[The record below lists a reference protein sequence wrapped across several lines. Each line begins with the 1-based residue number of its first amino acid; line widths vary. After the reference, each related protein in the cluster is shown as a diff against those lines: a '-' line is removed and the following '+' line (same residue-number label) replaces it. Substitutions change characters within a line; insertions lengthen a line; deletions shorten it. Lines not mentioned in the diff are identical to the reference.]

1 MKKNK
6 RRTCSVLW
14 GGFVTLSMFLVA
26 GCSTQTAAPAE
37 PQESAKPKSGG
48 TITVAYAYEPDTLDT
63 HMSVGAAAVYTWPL
77 GGSLLYKDPATNEYK
92 PSLASDYNIS
102 KDGKT
107 WTFTIRSGITFHDGT
122 SLTAKHFKET
132 FERALNPQTKAK
144 TTAEILAPIKS
155 VTVPDE
161 QTLVLELHEPNTAFL
176 ETLANYLSQPL
187 SLKAIEKAG
196 EDYGRNPVG
205 IGPWKF
211 ESWKTGEGVTYVRNE
226 AFQWGEPYYENQ
238 GPPRADKLI
247 IKAIADSQLRMS
259 ALESGAIDVATEVP
273 VKEVKNYR
281 SNPKYQ
287 VMERLRPGVGL
298 LLEMNLSKPEFQDI
312 QVRKALNMLVN
323 KEAIIQAVLQGE
335 GEVAHTPLSP
345 STFGYDKSLEK
356 YGYEYNVNE
365 AKKLLDDA
373 GWKLNGSG
381 VREKDGKTLS
391 LNMLTTADDDKQAQL
406 LQAMLGEAGI
416 KILIQKLDMA
426 GYMQEVI
433 KGNFDVTLVSGVYD
447 DPDILTFYFY
457 SSGAYNLSGVKDDQL
472 DALLLKG
479 RTTIQTDARK
489 QVYMDVQ
496 KYLIEQAYVVPIYH
510 DKSFA
515 VINSRVKGVKWTSVL
530 PTYNDSWIAD

>member
-6 RRTCSVLW
+6 RKMCSVVL
-14 GGFVTLSMFLVA
+14 GGFVSLSMFLVA
-26 GCSTQTAAPAE
+26 GCTQTTAPAE
-37 PQESAKPKSGG
+37 PQETAKPKPGG

-63 HMSVGAAAVYTWPL
+63 HMSVGSAVVYTWPL

-92 PSLASDYNIS
+92 PSLASDYKIS
-102 KDGKT
+102 EDGKT

-122 SLTAKHFKET
+122 PLTAKSFKET

-155 VTVPDE
+155 VSAPDE
-161 QTLVLELHEPNTAFL
+161 QTLVLELHEPTTAFL
-176 ETLANYLSQPL
+176 ETLASNLSQPL

-205 IGPWKF
+205 VGPWKF
-211 ESWKTGEGVTYVRNE
+211 ESWKMGESVTYVRNE

-247 IKAIADSQLRMS
+247 IKGIADSQLRMS
-259 ALESGAIDVATEVP
+259 ALESGAVDVATEVP

-298 LLEMNLSKPEFQDI
+298 LLEMNLSRPEFQNI

-335 GEVAHTPLSP
+335 GEVSHTPLSP

-391 LNMLTTADDDKQAQL
+391 LNMLIIADDDKQAQL

-433 KGNFDVTLVSGVYD
+433 KGNFDLTLISGEYD
-447 DPDILTFYFY
+447 EPDILTFYFH
-457 SSGAYNLSGVKDDQL
+457 SDGAFNVSGVKDDQL

-479 RTTIQTDARK
+479 RTTLQTDARK

-496 KYLIEQAYVVPIYH
+496 KYLIEQAYVVPIYN
-510 DKSFA
+510 DKAFA
-515 VINSRVKGVKWTSVL
+515 VINSRVKGVKWTSVV